1 MSMVSGSTDRS
12 RRTFDVPCIVDV
24 ENTAERL
31 HAHVDLDGVEVGA
44 GDSVLVHG
52 APGEVPFG
60 TKKVLHCRAT
70 VTRATMPERV
80 WIRAL
85 AYLGLTEL
93 YEVSFSE
100 GRA

>member
-1 MSMVSGSTDRS
+1 MLTTTSDRG
-12 RRTFDVPCIVDV
+12 RRTFDVPCTVDL
-24 ENTAERL
+24 ENTQERL
-31 HAHVDLDGVEVGA
+31 HAHVDLDGVEVQA

-60 TKKVLHCRAT
+60 TKRVLHCRAT
-70 VTRATMPERV
+70 VTRAGALERT

>member
-1 MSMVSGSTDRS
+1 V
-12 RRTFDVPCIVDV
+12 
-24 ENTAERL
+24 
-31 HAHVDLDGVEVGA
+31 
-44 GDSVLVHG
+44 
-52 APGEVPFG
+52 VPFG
-60 TKKVLHCRAT
+60 TKRVLHCRAT
-70 VTRATMPERV
+70 VTRAGALERM